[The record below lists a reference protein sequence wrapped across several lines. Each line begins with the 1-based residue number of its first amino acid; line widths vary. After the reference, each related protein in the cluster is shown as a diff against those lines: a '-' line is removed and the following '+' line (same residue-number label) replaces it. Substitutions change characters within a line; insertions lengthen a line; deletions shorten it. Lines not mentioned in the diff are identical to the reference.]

1 MPKLSDVPKLYFLS
15 LESEPSSVPVLAIDA
30 ASEAEAWHYLRHE
43 MKVMRRATPSDAY
56 ALGAFG
62 VPRVYAKPEYRD
74 DGMQAELP
82 LGGEVAH
89 GQ

>member
-15 LESEPSSVPVLAIDA
+15 LDDDPGSVPVLAIDA
-30 ASEAEAWHYLRHE
+30 ASEAEAWHYLRYG
-43 MKVMRRATPSDAY
+43 MKAMRRATPSDAY
-56 ALGAFG
+56 ALGAIG

-89 GQ
+89 AQ